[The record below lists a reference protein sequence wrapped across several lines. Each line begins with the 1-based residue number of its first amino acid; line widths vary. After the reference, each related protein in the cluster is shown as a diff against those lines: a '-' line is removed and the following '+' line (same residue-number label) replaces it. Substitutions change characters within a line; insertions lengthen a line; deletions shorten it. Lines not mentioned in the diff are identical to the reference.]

1 MLSFGNSCQ
10 AVLFITGCVISPM
23 VNTEHHFLHCQTY
36 YFTVTVMVTLL
47 CVKTVYNA
55 FNLIVSYL
63 LCWLLSSWVSIFN
76 FTYLVITFITRKY
89 PPPKKDYSNNIVVKN
104 IYVVSSFVFLILPI
118 VNTYSLLYKSS
129 SLKSIQPV

>member
-1 MLSFGNSCQ
+1 
-10 AVLFITGCVISPM
+10 
-23 VNTEHHFLHCQTY
+23 
-36 YFTVTVMVTLL
+36 MVTLL

-76 FTYLVITFITRKY
+76 FAYLVITFITRKY
-89 PPPKKDYSNNIVVKN
+89 PPPKKDYSNNIVVRN
-104 IYVVSSFVFLILPI
+104 IYVISRFVFLILPI

-129 SLKSIQPV
+129 SLKSIQPVWAWVGLQ